1 MAAEESEIQKRIQEL
16 ESALASAEGETRS
29 LEGKIRNRAQAADS
43 KPIQDEITRME
54 TRLKRLRSLLG
65 ACLLES
71 VRGANEPEAFHQSE
85 SLRLSAVEYF
95 KRTNVDTELWKN
107 IAS

>member
-1 MAAEESEIQKRIQEL
+1 MSAEESEILKRMKEL
-16 ESALASAEGETRS
+16 EEQLSITQRENRS
-29 LEGKIRNRAQAADS
+29 LEGKIRNRSSADP
-43 KPIQDEITRME
+43 KPIQSDISLQES
-54 TRLKRLRSLLG
+54 RLSRLRTLLG

-71 VRGANEPEAFHQSE
+71 ARGANEIEAFQQSE
-85 SLRLSAVEYF
+85 NLRLSAVEYF

>member
-1 MAAEESEIQKRIQEL
+1 MSAEESEILKRTKEL
-16 ESALASAEGETRS
+16 EAVLAAAESETRS
-29 LEGKIRNRAQAADS
+29 LEGKIRNRSQADP
-43 KPIQDEITRME
+43 KLIEDELARME
-54 TRLKRLRSLLG
+54 TRLKRLRALLG

-71 VRGANEPEAFHQSE
+71 VRGANEAEALQQSE
-85 SLRLSAVEYF
+85 SLRLSAIEYF